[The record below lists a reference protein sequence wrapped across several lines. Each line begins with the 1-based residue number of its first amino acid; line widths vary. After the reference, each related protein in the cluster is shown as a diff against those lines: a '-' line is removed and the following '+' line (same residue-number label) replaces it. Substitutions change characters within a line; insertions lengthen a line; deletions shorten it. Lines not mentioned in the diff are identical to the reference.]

1 MRRFHPLITGT
12 LLLTAVGFFC
22 RILGFFYRIF
32 LSRTI
37 GAEGL
42 GLYQMIFPIH
52 GIAFSLCA
60 GPIQTSL
67 SRLTAASP
75 GKGRAFLRVSLALSL
90 SIALPLTIF
99 IYLFAD
105 FLAAHVLLA
114 PECAPLLPALALSI
128 PFCAIHACCC
138 GYYYGLKK
146 TTVPAFSQV
155 VEQCIRISSVLLI
168 VHVCHT
174 NGIPITVLLAVWGLL
189 IGETASAVFCLL
201 VYGCSKPVTMLPNTD
216 KSNKGS
222 ANNSD
227 LAAPFVPSAD
237 STDTPISR
245 HSRQTRKNTAHFQY
259 SSHST
264 PPYTPDTSS
273 TTLPAQKKSP
283 HTLPLLLP
291 LLSMALPLMANRLTL
306 SFLQSLE
313 AIFVPNQLLLSGL
326 SRSEAVSL
334 YGVLTGMALPFILF
348 PSAITNS
355 LAVVLLPAVSE
366 AQAQNQPDKIERTIS
381 MALRYSLY
389 MGILCVGLF
398 TRFGPAL
405 GKTFYHNADAGRFI
419 QILSWLCPFLY
430 LSTTMGSILNGLGK
444 TGTVFLHHTI
454 SMLLTLSLVLFAI
467 PRWGIFAYLAAL
479 LISELV
485 LAVLHI
491 HALAREVPIR
501 LPVSQG
507 IVKPVF
513 CLLVSVGVLETL
525 SAQPRHLSAFFLSGT
540 FPVVSNFLHL
550 FRLFPPVLLQSG
562 GFCLL
567 YMGGL
572 LLLHTKPDK
581 K

>member
-52 GIAFSLCA
+52 GIAFALCA

-75 GKGRAFLRVSLALSL
+75 EKGRAFLRVSLALSL
-90 SIALPLTIF
+90 SIALPLTSL
-99 IYLFAD
+99 IYTFAD
-105 FLAAHVLLA
+105 FLAARVLLA

-146 TTVPAFSQV
+146 TAVPAFSQV
-155 VEQCIRISSVLLI
+155 VEQCIRIFSVLLI
-168 VHVCHT
+168 VHVCRT
-174 NGIPITVLLAVWGLL
+174 NRIPITVLLAVWGLL
-189 IGETASAVFCLL
+189 IGEAASAVFCLL
-201 VYGCSKPVTMLPNTD
+201 VYGCSKSVAILPN
-216 KSNKGS
+216 
-222 ANNSD
+222 AN
-227 LAAPFVPSAD
+227 
-237 STDTPISR
+237 TPI
-245 HSRQTRKNTAHFQY
+245 T
-259 SSHST
+259 
-264 PPYTPDTSS
+264 
-273 TTLPAQKKSP
+273 
-283 HTLPLLLP
+283 PLLLP
-291 LLSMALPLMANRLTL
+291 LLTMALPLMANRLTL

-326 SRSEAVSL
+326 SRVESVSI
-334 YGVLTGMALPFILF
+334 YGVLTGMALPFVLF
-348 PSAITNS
+348 PSAIT
-355 LAVVLLPAVSE
+355 
-366 AQAQNQPDKIERTIS
+366 

-405 GKTFYHNADAGRFI
+405 GETFYHNADAGRFI

-444 TGTVFLHHTI
+444 TGTVFIHHTV

-485 LAVLHI
+485 LAFLHI
-491 HALAREVPIR
+491 HALACEVPIR

-507 IVKPVF
+507 IVKPSF
-513 CLLVSVGVLETL
+513 CLLVSIGMLEVIPNASYL
-525 SAQPRHLSAFFLSGT
+525 PH
-540 FPVVSNFLHL
+540 
-550 FRLFPPVLLQSG
+550 LFPPVLIQSG
-562 GFCLL
+562 ILCLL
-567 YMGGL
+567 YIGGL
-572 LLLHTKPDK
+572 LLLHTGTVKQ
-581 K
+581 

>member
-52 GIAFSLCA
+52 GIAFALCA

-75 GKGRAFLRVSLALSL
+75 EKGRAFLRVSLALSL
-90 SIALPLTIF
+90 SIALPLTSL
-99 IYLFAD
+99 IYTFAD
-105 FLAAHVLLA
+105 FLAARVLLA

-128 PFCAIHACCC
+128 PFCAIHGCC

-146 TTVPAFSQV
+146 TAVPAFSQV
-155 VEQCIRISSVLLI
+155 VEQCIRIFSVLLI

-174 NGIPITVLLAVWGLL
+174 NRIPITVLLAVWGLL
-189 IGETASAVFCLL
+189 IGEAASAVFCLL
-201 VYGCSKPVTMLPNTD
+201 VYGCSKSVAILPN
-216 KSNKGS
+216 
-222 ANNSD
+222 AN
-227 LAAPFVPSAD
+227 
-237 STDTPISR
+237 TPI
-245 HSRQTRKNTAHFQY
+245 T
-259 SSHST
+259 
-264 PPYTPDTSS
+264 
-273 TTLPAQKKSP
+273 
-283 HTLPLLLP
+283 PLLLP
-291 LLSMALPLMANRLTL
+291 LLTMALPLMANRLTL

-326 SRSEAVSL
+326 SRVEAVSI
-334 YGVLTGMALPFILF
+334 YGVLTGMALPFVLF

-366 AQAQNQPDKIERTIS
+366 AQAQKQPDKIERTIS

-405 GKTFYHNADAGRFI
+405 GETFYHNADAGRFI

-444 TGTVFLHHTI
+444 TGTVFLHHTV

-485 LAVLHI
+485 LAFLHI
-491 HALAREVPIR
+491 HALACEVPIR
-501 LPVSQG
+501 LPLGQG

-513 CLLVSVGVLETL
+513 CLLTALGILQGLERSNHLLHTLFTFETL
-525 SAQPRHLSAFFLSGT
+525 P
-540 FPVVSNFLHL
+540 HL
-550 FRLFPPVLLQSG
+550 FPSVLFQAG
-562 GFCLL
+562 GLCLL
-567 YMGGL
+567 YAGGL
-572 LLLHTKPDK
+572 LLLHK
-581 K
+581 KI

>member
-52 GIAFSLCA
+52 GIAFALCA

-75 GKGRAFLRVSLALSL
+75 EKGTRLFAGQPRTLTIDRPAADLFDLHLRRFSRRARPSCARMCAASARTRPLDPLLRDPCLLLRV
-90 SIALPLTIF
+90 
-99 IYLFAD
+99 LFTG
-105 FLAAHVLLA
+105 
-114 PECAPLLPALALSI
+114 S
-128 PFCAIHACCC
+128 
-138 GYYYGLKK
+138 K
-146 TTVPAFSQV
+146 TAVPAFSQV
-155 VEQCIRISSVLLI
+155 VEQCIRILSVLLI

-174 NGIPITVLLAVWGLL
+174 NRIPITVLLAVWGLL
-189 IGETASAVFCLL
+189 IGEAASAVFCLL
-201 VYGCSKPVTMLPNTD
+201 VYGCSKSVAILPN
-216 KSNKGS
+216 
-222 ANNSD
+222 AN
-227 LAAPFVPSAD
+227 
-237 STDTPISR
+237 TPI
-245 HSRQTRKNTAHFQY
+245 T
-259 SSHST
+259 
-264 PPYTPDTSS
+264 
-273 TTLPAQKKSP
+273 
-283 HTLPLLLP
+283 PLLLP
-291 LLSMALPLMANRLTL
+291 LLTMALPLMANRLTL

-326 SRSEAVSL
+326 SRVESVSI

-366 AQAQNQPDKIERTIS
+366 AQAQNQPDKIEHTIS

-405 GKTFYHNADAGRFI
+405 GETFYHNADAGRFI

-444 TGTVFLHHTI
+444 TGTVFLHHTV

-485 LAVLHI
+485 LAFLHI
-491 HALAREVPIR
+491 HALACEVPIR
-501 LPVSQG
+501 LPLGQG

-513 CLLVSVGVLETL
+513 CLLTALGILQGLERSNHLLHTLFTFETL
-525 SAQPRHLSAFFLSGT
+525 P
-540 FPVVSNFLHL
+540 HL
-550 FRLFPPVLLQSG
+550 FPSVLFQAG
-562 GFCLL
+562 GLCLL
-567 YMGGL
+567 YAGGL
-572 LLLHTKPDK
+572 LLLHK
-581 K
+581 KI

>member
-52 GIAFSLCA
+52 GIAFALCA

-75 GKGRAFLRVSLALSL
+75 EKGRAFLRVSLALSL
-90 SIALPLTIF
+90 SIALPLTSL
-99 IYLFAD
+99 IYTFAD
-105 FLAAHVLLA
+105 FLAARVLLA

-128 PFCAIHACCC
+128 ACCC

-146 TTVPAFSQV
+146 TAVPAFSQV
-155 VEQCIRISSVLLI
+155 VEQCIRIFSVLLI

-174 NGIPITVLLAVWGLL
+174 NRIPITVLLAVWGLL
-189 IGETASAVFCLL
+189 IGEAASAVFCLL
-201 VYGCSKPVTMLPNTD
+201 VYGCSKSVAILPN
-216 KSNKGS
+216 
-222 ANNSD
+222 AN
-227 LAAPFVPSAD
+227 
-237 STDTPISR
+237 TPI
-245 HSRQTRKNTAHFQY
+245 T
-259 SSHST
+259 
-264 PPYTPDTSS
+264 
-273 TTLPAQKKSP
+273 
-283 HTLPLLLP
+283 PLLLP
-291 LLSMALPLMANRLTL
+291 LLTMALPLMANRLTL

-326 SRSEAVSL
+326 SRVESVSI

-366 AQAQNQPDKIERTIS
+366 AQAQNQPDKIEHTIS

-405 GKTFYHNADAGRFI
+405 GETFYHNADAGRFI

-444 TGTVFLHHTI
+444 TGTVFLHHTV

-485 LAVLHI
+485 LAFLHI
-491 HALAREVPIR
+491 HALACEVPIR
-501 LPVSQG
+501 LPLGQG

-513 CLLVSVGVLETL
+513 CLLTALGILQGLERSNHLLHTLFTFETL
-525 SAQPRHLSAFFLSGT
+525 P
-540 FPVVSNFLHL
+540 HL
-550 FRLFPPVLLQSG
+550 FPSVLFQAG
-562 GFCLL
+562 GLCLL
-567 YMGGL
+567 YAGGL
-572 LLLHTKPDK
+572 LLLHK
-581 K
+581 KI

>member
-52 GIAFSLCA
+52 GIAFALCA

-75 GKGRAFLRVSLALSL
+75 EKGRAFLRVRLALSL
-90 SIALPLTIF
+90 SIALPLTSL
-99 IYLFAD
+99 IYTFAD
-105 FLAAHVLLA
+105 FLAARVLLA

-146 TTVPAFSQV
+146 TAVPAFSQV
-155 VEQCIRISSVLLI
+155 VEQCIRIFSVLLI
-168 VHVCHT
+168 VHVCRT
-174 NGIPITVLLAVWGLL
+174 NRIPITVLLAVWGLL
-189 IGETASAVFCLL
+189 IGEAASAVFCLL
-201 VYGCSKPVTMLPNTD
+201 VYGCSKSVAILPN
-216 KSNKGS
+216 
-222 ANNSD
+222 AN
-227 LAAPFVPSAD
+227 
-237 STDTPISR
+237 TPI
-245 HSRQTRKNTAHFQY
+245 T
-259 SSHST
+259 
-264 PPYTPDTSS
+264 
-273 TTLPAQKKSP
+273 
-283 HTLPLLLP
+283 PLLLP
-291 LLSMALPLMANRLTL
+291 LLTMALPLMANRLTL

-326 SRSEAVSL
+326 SRVEAVSI
-334 YGVLTGMALPFILF
+334 YGVLTGMALPFVLF

-366 AQAQNQPDKIERTIS
+366 AQAQNQPDEIERTIS

-405 GKTFYHNADAGRFI
+405 GETFYHNADAGRFI
-419 QILSWLCPFLY
+419 QILAWLCPFLY

-444 TGTVFLHHTI
+444 TGTVLHHTV

-485 LAVLHI
+485 LAFLHI
-491 HALAREVPIR
+491 HALACEVPIR
-501 LPVSQG
+501 LPLGQG

-513 CLLVSVGVLETL
+513 CLLTALGILQGLERSNHLLHTLFTFETL
-525 SAQPRHLSAFFLSGT
+525 P
-540 FPVVSNFLHL
+540 HL
-550 FRLFPPVLLQSG
+550 FPSVLFQAG
-562 GFCLL
+562 GLCLL
-567 YMGGL
+567 YAGGL
-572 LLLHTKPDK
+572 LLLHRKI
-581 K
+581 

>member
-52 GIAFSLCA
+52 GIAFALCA

-75 GKGRAFLRVSLALSL
+75 EKGRAFLRVSLALSL
-90 SIALPLTIF
+90 SIALPLTSL
-99 IYLFAD
+99 IYTFAD
-105 FLAAHVLLA
+105 FLAARVLLA

-146 TTVPAFSQV
+146 TAVPAFSQV
-155 VEQCIRISSVLLI
+155 VEQCIRIFSVLLI
-168 VHVCHT
+168 VHVCRT
-174 NGIPITVLLAVWGLL
+174 NRIPITVLLAVWGLL
-189 IGETASAVFCLL
+189 IGEAASAVFCLL
-201 VYGCSKPVTMLPNTD
+201 VYGCSKPAATLQNTD
-216 KSNKGS
+216 
-222 ANNSD
+222 
-227 LAAPFVPSAD
+227 
-237 STDTPISR
+237 THISSY
-245 HSRQTRKNTAHFQY
+245 SRQTRKNTTHFQY
-259 SSHST
+259 SSRST
-264 PPYTPDTSS
+264 TPYTPDTSS
-273 TTLPAQKKSP
+273 TTPPSQKKSA
-283 HTLPLLLP
+283 HTPPLLLP
-291 LLSMALPLMANRLTL
+291 LLTMALPLMANRLTL

-326 SRSEAVSL
+326 SRVESVSI
-334 YGVLTGMALPFILF
+334 YGVLTGMALPFVLF

-405 GKTFYHNADAGRFI
+405 GETFYHNADAGRFI

-444 TGTVFLHHTI
+444 TGTVFIHHTV

-485 LAVLHI
+485 LAFLHI
-491 HALAREVPIR
+491 HALACEVPIR

-507 IVKPVF
+507 IVKPAF
-513 CLLVSVGVLETL
+513 CLLVSIGMLEVIPNASYL
-525 SAQPRHLSAFFLSGT
+525 PH
-540 FPVVSNFLHL
+540 
-550 FRLFPPVLLQSG
+550 LFPPVLIQSG
-562 GFCLL
+562 ILCLL
-567 YMGGL
+567 YIGGL
-572 LLLHTKPDK
+572 LLLHTGTVKQ
-581 K
+581 

>member
-52 GIAFSLCA
+52 GIAFALCA

-75 GKGRAFLRVSLALSL
+75 EKGRAFLRVSLALSL
-90 SIALPLTIF
+90 SIALPLTSL
-99 IYLFAD
+99 IYTFAD
-105 FLAAHVLLA
+105 FLAARVLLA

-146 TTVPAFSQV
+146 TAVPAFSQV
-155 VEQCIRISSVLLI
+155 VEQCIRIFSVLLI

-174 NGIPITVLLAVWGLL
+174 NRIPITVLLAVWGLL
-189 IGETASAVFCLL
+189 IGEAASAVFCLL
-201 VYGCSKPVTMLPNTD
+201 VYGCSKSVAILPN
-216 KSNKGS
+216 
-222 ANNSD
+222 AN
-227 LAAPFVPSAD
+227 
-237 STDTPISR
+237 TPI
-245 HSRQTRKNTAHFQY
+245 T
-259 SSHST
+259 
-264 PPYTPDTSS
+264 
-273 TTLPAQKKSP
+273 
-283 HTLPLLLP
+283 PLLLP
-291 LLSMALPLMANRLTL
+291 LLT
-306 SFLQSLE
+306 
-313 AIFVPNQLLLSGL
+313 
-326 SRSEAVSL
+326 
-334 YGVLTGMALPFILF
+334 MALPFVLF

-405 GKTFYHNADAGRFI
+405 GETFYHNADAGRFI
-419 QILSWLCPFLY
+419 RILSWLCPFLY

-444 TGTVFLHHTI
+444 TGTVFVHHTV

-485 LAVLHI
+485 LAFLHI
-491 HALAREVPIR
+491 HALACEVPIR
-501 LPVSQG
+501 LPLGQG

-513 CLLVSVGVLETL
+513 CLLTAIGILQGLERSNHLLHTLFTFETL
-525 SAQPRHLSAFFLSGT
+525 P
-540 FPVVSNFLHL
+540 HL
-550 FRLFPPVLLQSG
+550 FPSVLFQAG
-562 GFCLL
+562 GLCLL
-567 YMGGL
+567 YAGGL
-572 LLLHTKPDK
+572 LLLHK
-581 K
+581 KI

>member
-52 GIAFSLCA
+52 GIAFALCA

-75 GKGRAFLRVSLALSL
+75 EKGRAFLRVSLALSL
-90 SIALPLTIF
+90 SIALPLTSL
-99 IYLFAD
+99 IYTFAD
-105 FLAAHVLLA
+105 FLAARVLLA

-146 TTVPAFSQV
+146 TAVPAFSQV
-155 VEQCIRISSVLLI
+155 VEQCIRIFSVLLI
-168 VHVCHT
+168 VHVCRT
-174 NGIPITVLLAVWGLL
+174 NRIPITVLLAVWGLL
-189 IGETASAVFCLL
+189 IGEAASAVFCLL
-201 VYGCSKPVTMLPNTD
+201 VYGCSKPAATLQNTD
-216 KSNKGS
+216 
-222 ANNSD
+222 
-227 LAAPFVPSAD
+227 
-237 STDTPISR
+237 THISSY
-245 HSRQTRKNTAHFQY
+245 SRQTRKNTTHFQY
-259 SSHST
+259 SSRST

-273 TTLPAQKKSP
+273 TTPPSQKKSA
-283 HTLPLLLP
+283 HTPPLLLP
-291 LLSMALPLMANRLTL
+291 LLTMALPLMANRLTL

-326 SRSEAVSL
+326 SRVESVSI
-334 YGVLTGMALPFILF
+334 YGVLTGMALPFVLF

-405 GKTFYHNADAGRFI
+405 GETFYHNADAGRVI

-444 TGTVFLHHTI
+444 TGTVFVHHTV

-485 LAVLHI
+485 LAFLHI
-491 HALAREVPIR
+491 HALACEVPIR

-507 IVKPVF
+507 IVKPAF
-513 CLLVSVGVLETL
+513 CLLVSIGMLEVIPNAPYL
-525 SAQPRHLSAFFLSGT
+525 PH
-540 FPVVSNFLHL
+540 
-550 FRLFPPVLLQSG
+550 LFPPVLIQSG
-562 GFCLL
+562 ILCLL
-567 YMGGL
+567 YIGGL
-572 LLLHTKPDK
+572 LLLHTGTVKQ
-581 K
+581 

>member
-75 GKGRAFLRVSLALSL
+75 EKGRAFLRVSLALSL
-90 SIALPLTIF
+90 SLALPLTF
-99 IYLFAD
+99 LIYTFAD
-105 FLAAHVLLA
+105 VLAARVLLA

-146 TTVPAFSQV
+146 TAVPAFSQV

-189 IGETASAVFCLL
+189 IGEAASAVFCLL
-201 VYGCSKPVTMLPNTD
+201 VYECSKPVAILPNTN
-216 KSNKGS
+216 KSNH
-222 ANNSD
+222 SD
-227 LAAPFVPSAD
+227 QADPVVPSTD

-245 HSRQTRKNTAHFQY
+245 HFRQTQKNTAHFQY
-259 SSHST
+259 SFH
-264 PPYTPDTSS
+264 
-273 TTLPAQKKSP
+273 TT
-283 HTLPLLLP
+283 PLLLP
-291 LLSMALPLMANRLTL
+291 LLTLALPLMANRITL

-326 SRSEAVSL
+326 SRVEAVSI

-405 GKTFYHNADAGRFI
+405 GETFYHNADAGRFI

-444 TGTVFLHHTI
+444 TGTVFVHHTI

-485 LAVLHI
+485 LAFLHI

-507 IVKPVF
+507 IVKPAF
-513 CLLVSVGVLETL
+513 CLLVSIGILEVLNGQNYIFSPMFSGKTL
-525 SAQPRHLSAFFLSGT
+525 PCISTLLKLS
-540 FPVVSNFLHL
+540 
-550 FRLFPPVLLQSG
+550 RLFPTVLIQSG
-562 GFCLL
+562 VLCLL
-567 YMGGL
+567 YAGGL
-572 LLLHTKPDK
+572 LLLHTRTARQ
-581 K
+581 